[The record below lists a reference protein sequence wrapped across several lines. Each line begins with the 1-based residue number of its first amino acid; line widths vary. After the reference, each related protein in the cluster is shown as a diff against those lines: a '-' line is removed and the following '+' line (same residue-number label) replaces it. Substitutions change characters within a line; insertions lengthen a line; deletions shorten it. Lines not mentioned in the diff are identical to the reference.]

1 MILTVESSLQPS
13 IREILI
19 SRMRNLEG
27 ARGQLGIQTTY
38 LLHFNNVSFKF
49 NITTGFD
56 DYKSDV
62 PTFELVSSSGDE

>member
-38 LLHFNNVSFKF
+38 LFHFNNVSFKF